1 MADHRRE
8 GGPAAMSG
16 LWYVFRKTVGLNIG
30 TVVFTLLFVYLL
42 FSAVLY
48 MTSTHVETYQVISGP
63 LSRNET
69 YTGLAIREEKVV
81 SASSG
86 GYISYYAREGSKINA
101 GGVVYGLSLNGTPQ
115 TNAVLSAEDLDRVRA
130 DMLSFSRGF
139 SSDKYNSTY
148 SFKYQLEGAIFQYV
162 GVTSQVADSAQVK
175 DATASSVT
183 LGNQTLCKSDVD
195 GIVLYSMDGYENKT
209 AENLGA
215 ADFYQS
221 SYRKKDLKKTG
232 SISPGDNVYTIL
244 TDENWSLFIPLSEK
258 QAARLRGRSVIR
270 VKFLKDDMTQLGE
283 FSIVTIEGQT
293 YGRLNFDKGL
303 VRYAAD
309 RFLDVEL
316 VTNSTTGLKIPLTSI
331 VTKEFYIIP
340 ETFLADGNSSF
351 FVEKRGKDGKTSQE
365 VVTPMIFA
373 KISNDN
379 STFVSDDEESRSS
392 NTYLYV
398 DKAAFNKGEVIVKP
412 ETTAR
417 FVVGDTDVLEGVYC
431 INQGYAV
438 FHRIEVL
445 DQNEEYAIVARDT
458 TYGLVRYDQIVRNA
472 SSVKEEAILY

>member
-1 MADHRRE
+1 
-8 GGPAAMSG
+8 MSG

-175 DATASSVT
+175 DAT
-183 LGNQTLCKSDVD
+183 
-195 GIVLYSMDGYENKT
+195 
-209 AENLGA
+209 
-215 ADFYQS
+215 
-221 SYRKKDLKKTG
+221 
-232 SISPGDNVYTIL
+232 
-244 TDENWSLFIPLSEK
+244 
-258 QAARLRGRSVIR
+258 
-270 VKFLKDDMTQLGE
+270 
-283 FSIVTIEGQT
+283 
-293 YGRLNFDKGL
+293 
-303 VRYAAD
+303 
-309 RFLDVEL
+309 
-316 VTNSTTGLKIPLTSI
+316 
-331 VTKEFYIIP
+331 
-340 ETFLADGNSSF
+340 
-351 FVEKRGKDGKTSQE
+351 
-365 VVTPMIFA
+365 
-373 KISNDN
+373 
-379 STFVSDDEESRSS
+379 
-392 NTYLYV
+392 
-398 DKAAFNKGEVIVKP
+398 
-412 ETTAR
+412 
-417 FVVGDTDVLEGVYC
+417 
-431 INQGYAV
+431 
-438 FHRIEVL
+438 
-445 DQNEEYAIVARDT
+445 
-458 TYGLVRYDQIVRNA
+458 
-472 SSVKEEAILY
+472 